1 MKFLVLKKKTILWKK
16 LTDLYK
22 RGEADV
28 PLFET
33 KTKSQQR
40 NSTKKKSYRSEILH
54 GSCLIGVQYGT
65 VKKRRRNRR
74 KPPRKG
80 NKNYGRKRRFSA
92 VAPPFLHSS
101 ILYPY
106 KATAMQNLRPVTLF
120 LVEFLC

>member
-1 MKFLVLKKKTILWKK
+1 
-16 LTDLYK
+16 
-22 RGEADV
+22 
-28 PLFET
+28 
-33 KTKSQQR
+33 
-40 NSTKKKSYRSEILH
+40 
-54 GSCLIGVQYGT
+54 

-80 NKNYGRKRRFSA
+80 KKNFGGKRRFSA

-120 LVEFLC
+120 LVEFLCFCLVLVSKIVTFAPPPFSMKKKVILRVGES